1 MYRTNINARLMLL
14 ALMCFFGQ
22 MMSAQTFATDITNQN
37 GTTVSASVCPKGK
50 IDIWNLAAT
59 AIVGCASLPGSNNP
73 GSGGGPGGGAGHG
86 PGGGGGG
93 QTSSSTTP
101 TVDKSKSKAPPCL
114 RVGDPI
120 DPGTGAKVIMKAD
133 FAMPGEMGLK
143 FERYYMSRGIH
154 GSLGGGPGWT
164 DNLDYELHSICL
176 TTGDSSCT
184 TAIFMR
190 PDGSQIAFQ
199 QSTAVTTGAFLTGPF
214 TEVGGGGLAKLT
226 YTANGSGPGTYTVI
240 DEDGMTYTW
249 TQDLTT
255 FVTSNKGILASIKD
269 PSGIGWAITH
279 PSSTTTVVTH
289 TSGQQMTL
297 TTTPGTSGGVA
308 ALAVTDPGGNQYTY
322 QSQSTGSFSWDLI
335 PAHLGSVSFPGSTPV
350 TVQYKYTAVN
360 PAVAPVPRGLT
371 EVDYNGIAHDLTTYD
386 TNGNALSTS
395 LADGTQKTT
404 LAYSSNST
412 GPVVTITNPLGH
424 VSTYQ
429 YNADALPISVA
440 GQASESCAAT
450 LSQMTY
456 DANGFMK
463 SEVDNNGNTTD
474 YTYSATGQLQQKVEA
489 VGTPVAR
496 TINYVWDNTPGT
508 DRLLSVTVVGWSQ
521 TSYTYNAQNRLASVS
536 VKNLSANGS
545 SGQTLT
551 TTYQYTLYANGMVK
565 TMTVTRPSSGNS
577 DTTRYGYDALGNLAS
592 VANGLGQT
600 TTYSNYTA
608 LGEPGKIV
616 GPNGDET
623 DFTYDGR
630 GLLLTKTTHPD
641 GGTAQWVYTYDQFG
655 QVNQVAAPDG
665 EVTKWTRNASGVL
678 QTITHTDKEG
688 TATET
693 FGYDAN
699 GDVTSHTI
707 VRGGDTGLSE
717 SATYDEL
724 GRLLQKKGSHGQA
737 LTYAYDPNGNVLSV
751 RNALGHA
758 TTYQYDALNRVTKVT
773 ESGGATLD
781 VSAPSVP
788 ASSTTGSYTVSW
800 SGVGGA
806 TSYTLQEQA
815 NGGGW
820 SAVYTGSA
828 TSKAFTG
835 KTNGTY
841 GYRLQACNAGGCGN
855 WGAVASVSVL
865 LPPPEPASLTIP
877 ATSTGSVAVNWAAAS
892 TATRYVLQHADYGVT
907 GWSTIYSGSATSYTQ
922 HETVSGAWI
931 YEVQAC
937 NSSGCSAFRV
947 SSGGVTVTVPPASAP
962 SLSVPVSSG
971 NGSYA
976 VSWSSVSGA
985 TSYTLQEQVNG
996 GSWSSIYTGAGTS
1009 WSASGQAAST
1019 YGYRVQACNA
1029 SGCSGWSSVGTATV
1043 SVPIAVNGQSY
1054 TTLTTIPPG
1063 GNPLKLGGGMAAGHI
1078 GIRIASGTTWQVF
1091 NAGMK
1096 LKGGTIA
1103 SGAIP
1108 AAAVTVKYIWTY
1120 AGSPSGY
1127 TDSGG
1132 SVANGASSPVPV
1144 SSNPSSQ
1151 YVTNTMSGASI
1162 YVART
1167 YSVRVDFYN
1176 ATGANISSSTC
1187 SLTAKVEGSP

>member
-1 MYRTNINARLMLL
+1 MFRHLGLL
-14 ALMCFFGQ
+14 AIGFAILSPMP
-22 MMSAQTFATDITNQN
+22 SAKADSIKVNFCPDGSVHGGWESDTASGVNTVGAGCWNGFQN
-37 GTTVSASVCPKGK
+37 M
-50 IDIWNLAAT
+50 
-59 AIVGCASLPGSNNP
+59 
-73 GSGGGPGGGAGHG
+73 PGGGAGQG
-86 PGGGGGG
+86 SGGGSAGGAGLGGGGGG
-93 QTSSSTTP
+93 QTSSSNTP

-120 DPGTGAKVIMKAD
+120 DPASGAKVIMSTD

-154 GSLGGGPGWT
+154 GNANGGPGWT
-164 DNLDYELHSICL
+164 DNLDYELHSVCL
-176 TTGDSSCT
+176 GTGDQSCT
-184 TAIFMR
+184 TATFMR
-190 PDGSQIAFQ
+190 PDGSQLKFTQPNA
-199 QSTAVTTGAFLTGPF
+199 AANGAFLEGPF
-214 TEVGGGGLAKLT
+214 TEIGGGGLAKLM
-226 YTANGSGPGTYTVI
+226 YTPNGSGPGTYTLV
-240 DEDGMTYTW
+240 DENGMVYAWSEDPTAGV
-249 TQDLTT
+249 
-255 FVTSNKGILASIKD
+255 FPSNKGILTTIRD
-269 PSGIGWAITH
+269 VSGIGWTITH
-279 PSSTTTVVTH
+279 PSSEVTVVTH
-289 TSGQQMTL
+289 TSGRRMTL
-297 TTTPGTSGGVA
+297 TVTGSNGGVT
-308 ALAVTDPGGNQYTY
+308 ALTVTDPSGNQYVY
-322 QSQSTGSFSWDLI
+322 QGAVANTTTWDLI
-335 PAHLGSVSFPGSTPV
+335 PMSLASVQLPGSTPI
-350 TVQYKYTAVN
+350 TIQYVYKVFDPNSGHAF
-360 PAVAPVPRGLT
+360 PKGLT
-371 EVDYNGIAHDLTTYD
+371 EVDYNGVAHDLTAYD
-386 TNGNALSTS
+386 INGNAISTS
-395 LADGTQKTT
+395 LADGSQKTT
-404 LAYSSNST
+404 LAYSSNGT
-412 GPVVTITNPLGH
+412 GAVVTITNPLGH

-463 SEVDNNGNTTD
+463 SEVDNNSNTTD
-474 YTYSATGQLQQKVEA
+474 YTYSATGQLLQKVEA
-489 VGTPVAR
+489 VGTTVAR
-496 TINYVWDNTPGT
+496 TINYVWDSTPGT
-508 DRLLSVTVVGWSQ
+508 DRLLSVTVAGWSQ

-577 DTTRYGYDALGNLAS
+577 DTTRYGYDALGNLTL

-655 QVNQVAAPDG
+655 QVNQVTAPDG
-665 EVTKWTRNASGVL
+665 EVTKWARNASGVL
-678 QTITHTDKEG
+678 KTITHTDKEG

-707 VRGGDTGLSE
+707 VRGSDTGLSE

-724 GRLLQKKGSHGQA
+724 GRLLQKKGSHGQT

-758 TTYQYDALNRVTKVT
+758 TTYQYDALNRVTKIT

-781 VSAPSVP
+781 VSAPNVP
-788 ASSTTGSYTVSW
+788 ANSTTGSYTVSW
-800 SGVGGA
+800 SGVSGA
-806 TSYTLQEQA
+806 TSYILQEQA

-820 SAVYTGSA
+820 STAYTGAA

-841 GYRLQACNAGGCGN
+841 GYRLQACNAGGCGG
-855 WGAVASVSVL
+855 WSAVASVSVL
-865 LPPPEPASLTIP
+865 LPPPEPSSLSIP
-877 ATSTGSVAVNWAAAS
+877 ATSTGSVAVSWAAAS
-892 TATRYVLQHADYGVT
+892 TATHYVLQHADYGVT

-937 NSSGCSAFRV
+937 NSNGCSAFRV

-985 TSYTLQEQVNG
+985 TSYTLQEQING
-996 GSWSSIYTGAGTS
+996 GSWSSIYTGSAKS
-1009 WSASGQAAST
+1009 WSASGYAASA

-1029 SGCSGWSSVGTATV
+1029 SGCSGWSGVKTTAV
-1043 SVPIAVNGQSY
+1043 SIPLTLNGQSY
-1054 TTLTTIPPG
+1054 TATNLIDTG
-1063 GNPLKLGGGMAAGHI
+1063 GKASGAV
-1078 GIRIASGTTWQVF
+1078 GIRIVNGTTWQVYNPF
-1091 NAGMK
+1091 FKFRHGVM
-1096 LKGGTIA
+1096 A
-1103 SGAIP
+1103 SGSIP
-1108 AAAVTVKYIWTY
+1108 AAARTVTYTWTY
-1120 AGSPSGY
+1120 VGVPSGY
-1127 TDSGG
+1127 DDGDG
-1132 SVANGASSPVPV
+1132 NVFNGAASPVAV
-1144 SSNPSSQ
+1144 SSNPWAEYSTIA
-1151 YVTNTMSGASI
+1151 VSGASA
-1162 YVART
+1162 VFGRT

-1176 ATGANISSSTC
+1176 AMGVNISSSTC
-1187 SLTAKVEGSP
+1187 NMTAEVEGSL